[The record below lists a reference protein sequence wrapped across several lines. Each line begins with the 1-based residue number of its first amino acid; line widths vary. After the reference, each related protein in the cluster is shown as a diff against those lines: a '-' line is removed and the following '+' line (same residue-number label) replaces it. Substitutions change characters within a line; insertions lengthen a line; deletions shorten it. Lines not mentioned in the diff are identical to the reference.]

1 MKMIIGLTGGIATG
15 KSTVSSYL
23 KKMGYKVI
31 DTDEISSEIIENKVI
46 IDNIIKEFGSG
57 ILSGK
62 KIDKKKLKKIIF
74 EDEEKRKILNS
85 IMHPEIISKVK
96 LKIKEFSL
104 NNELLIVDMPLL
116 YEVSFENEVNKVIV
130 VYLPFE
136 IQLQRV
142 MSRDN
147 MDYND
152 SCNAIRSQMSLK
164 EKVDKA
170 DYILDNSGTLEE
182 LKEKIYKLIQNIK
195 KNDTV

>member
-1 MKMIIGLTGGIATG
+1 MIIGLTGGIATG